1 MVLAVPKES
10 WPGERRVAATPET
23 VTRLV
28 GMGFDVRVEAD
39 AGLKAAFADEDYAKA
54 GATLVGEPGALWS
67 AADVLLKVQPPSP
80 DEVDRLK
87 PGAVLISLPLA
98 RQEQASWSSGWR
110 RARPPRSPSTR
121 CRASRARRRWTRCRR
136 WRTSPATAR

>member
-54 GATLVGEPGALWS
+54 GATVTADVAAVWS
-67 AADVLLKVQPPSP
+67 EADVLLKVQPPSG

-87 PGAVLISLPLA
+87 AGAVLISFLFPAKNDALIARLA
-98 RQEQASWSSGWR
+98 
-110 RARPPRSPSTR
+110 ARK
-121 CRASRARRRWTRCRR
+121 
-136 WRTSPATAR
+136 ATAIAMDQVPRITRA